1 MTAGTAVGFMATGCI
16 LLVAIVVAYGL
27 RRGCQNGESSASDHP
42 ASLIG
47 LATAVSGPTLDLGQ
61 ISGDR

>member
-1 MTAGTAVGFMATGCI
+1 MATGCI